1 MDRSNQMARSFLA
14 VVATGLFLRLSF
26 PRSMAGLARRVLRL
40 PADRVTAVGIIL
52 AFLIGPTLCH
62 GSPSMPE
69 SWFVDEFKYH
79 VSAHGQVSCQDCHPD
94 IIRLLTHPNP
104 GEVMRSRRDF
114 FNSGICFNCHDGDTF
129 KTNLEKG
136 LHGGKPV
143 KKPQDYSNCIACH
156 DPHSQ
161 PRLSK
166 KGVSGLETADKVPKF
181 AASAMKK
188 RRRSRGPRVRMPS
201 ASNAIKLLIPET
213 VKRLERLPNFAW
225 GVTALRMTFA
235 GTATS
240 VPLIDTAKHVSKGHN
255 RLDCMA
261 CHPEAARFEHHRQGL
276 VNCRQC
282 HTPHHEATIHD
293 AHAVVSCQSCHL
305 SEIKPKRDTDTGKVV
320 WEKPTGAVGATQLNI
335 VRPKA
340 GTNSCQRCHY
350 TGNRV
355 AASAMILPAKSVICI
370 PCHASTFSAKDTGSV
385 LALLGFALGLC
396 AVASVWLSG
405 AASHGGAQSTG
416 FAPGFKSIFLP
427 RVVSVLKALFLD
439 GLLQRRLFV
448 RSRSRW
454 LIHGLIFWPFMF
466 RFSWG
471 LVALLGS
478 LALPTQGWV
487 WNMLDKNNPL
497 TAFVFD
503 LTGLMIIAGVVLA
516 VLRKRLTGEAAING
530 LPDRDWWAVGL
541 LGAIVIVG
549 FILEGA
555 RIALTGASGGTHFAF
570 VGWGLGLLWRG
581 THGLSE
587 IYGYIW
593 YLHALLTGA
602 FLVYLPFSKMFHL
615 IMAPVVIALNAADSS
630 HHRQNRPPHP
640 TS

>member
-1 MDRSNQMARSFLA
+1 MDRSIQMARSFLA

-40 PADRVTAVGIIL
+40 PADRATAVGIIL

-62 GSPSMPE
+62 GSPSMPG

-94 IIRLLTHPNP
+94 IIRRLTHPNP
-104 GEVMRSRRDF
+104 GEVMRRRRDF
-114 FNSGICFNCHDGDTF
+114 FNSGTCFNCHDGDTF
-129 KTNLEKG
+129 RTNLQKG
-136 LHGGKPV
+136 LHGGKPI

-156 DPHSQ
+156 NPHTQ

-166 KGVSGLETADKVPKF
+166 KGASGLVTVAQSPEGCGECHEKKEALPRPTSEDAKCLECHKAIDPRDGEKVGKTAQFCLGCHGTKV
-181 AASAMKK
+181 
-188 RRRSRGPRVRMPS
+188 
-201 ASNAIKLLIPET
+201 
-213 VKRLERLPNFAW
+213 
-225 GVTALRMTFA
+225 TFA
-235 GTATS
+235 GTAAS

-261 CHPEAARFEHHRQGL
+261 CHPQAARFEHQRQGL

-305 SEIKPKRDTDTGKVV
+305 SGIKPKRDIDTGKVV
-320 WEKPTGAVGATQLNI
+320 WEKPTGSVGTTRLNI

-340 GTNSCQRCHY
+340 GTKSCQRCHY
-350 TGNRV
+350 TGNAV
-355 AASAMILPAKSVICI
+355 AAAAMVLPAKSVICM
-370 PCHASTFSAKDTGSV
+370 PCHASTFSAKDAGSV
-385 LALLGFALGLC
+385 LALLGLALGLC

-405 AASHGGAQSTG
+405 AASHGGAQSTV
-416 FAPGFKSIFLP
+416 FAPGFKSTFLP

-454 LIHGLIFWPFMF
+454 LIHGLILWPFMF

-487 WNMLDKNNPL
+487 WSMLDKNSPL
-497 TAFVFD
+497 TAFVLD

-516 VLRKRLTGEAAING
+516 VLRKRLTGEAAVNG

-541 LGAIVIVG
+541 LGAIVIIG

-555 RIALTGASGGTHFAF
+555 RIALTGAAGGAHFAF
-570 VGWGLGLLWRG
+570 VGWGLSLLWRG

-593 YLHALLTGA
+593 YLHAFLTAA

-615 IMAPVVIALNAADSS
+615 IMAPVVIGLNAADSS
-630 HHRQNRPPHP
+630 HHRQNRPPHR

>member
-1 MDRSNQMARSFLA
+1 MDRSNQMARSYLA
-14 VVATGLFLRLSF
+14 VVANRLFLGLGSPRFVARL
-26 PRSMAGLARRVLRL
+26 AHRVLRL
-40 PADRVTAVGIIL
+40 RADRAIAVGIIL
-52 AFLIGPTLCH
+52 AFLIAPTLCL
-62 GSPSMPE
+62 GGPSKPG
-69 SWFVDEFKYH
+69 SWFVGEFKYH

-94 IIRLLTHPNP
+94 IIRQITHPNP
-104 GEVMRSRRDF
+104 AEVTRSLSDF
-114 FNSGICFNCHDGDTF
+114 FNSGTCFNCHDGHSF
-129 KTNLEKG
+129 KINLEKG

-166 KGVSGLETADKVPKF
+166 KGVAELQSAAQSREVCGECHERKEALPRFASQDAKCLECHRAVDP
-181 AASAMKK
+181 
-188 RRRSRGPRVRMPS
+188 RDGERVR
-201 ASNAIKLLIPET
+201 K
-213 VKRLERLPNFAW
+213 
-225 GVTALRMTFA
+225 TALFCLGCHGTNVTLA
-235 GTATS
+235 GTAAS
-240 VPLIDTAKHVSKGHN
+240 VPLIDMTKHVSKGHN

-261 CHPEAARFEHHRQGL
+261 CHSEAARFEHHRQGL
-276 VNCRQC
+276 VTCRQC

-320 WEKPTGAVGATQLNI
+320 WEKPAGTAGTTRLNI
-335 VRPKA
+335 VRPEA
-340 GTNSCQRCHY
+340 GKNSCQRCHY
-350 TGNRV
+350 AGNTV
-355 AASAMILPAKSVICI
+355 AAAAMILPAKSVICI
-370 PCHASTFSAKDTGSV
+370 PCHASTFSAKDAGSV
-385 LALLGFALGLC
+385 LALLGLALGLC

-405 AASHGGAQSTG
+405 AASQWGGQSTG
-416 FAPGFKSIFLP
+416 VAPGFKSIFLP

-454 LIHGLIFWPFMF
+454 LIHGLIFWPFMV

-478 LALPTQGWV
+478 LALPSQEWV
-487 WNMLDKNNPL
+487 WSMLDKNNPL

-503 LTGLMIIAGVVLA
+503 LTGLMLIAGVVLA
-516 VLRKRLTGEAAING
+516 ALRKRLTGEAAING
-530 LPDRDWWAVGL
+530 LPDRGWWAVGL

-555 RIALTGASGGTHFAF
+555 RIALTGAVGGANFAF
-570 VGWGLGLLWRG
+570 VGWGLSLLWRG

-615 IMAPVVIALNAADSS
+615 IMAPVVIALNAVDSS
-630 HHRQNRPPHP
+630 HRSQNHPPLRTH
-640 TS
+640 